1 MLRRFLCQS
10 NSEASVFLLFTSAA
24 LLSVGAVICRGSGN
38 LPLVAV
44 VLCLH
49 DVTGAS
55 LGFLVASVIVHISA
69 DPWCHPRDRRGLPVP
84 SAAACGRVSQGEC
97 RRLPRQPCRAL
108 EPRHRHRESPQNGR
122 TKGTGCVCKLFFLY
136 NTLHYYYFFFYIF
149 LIFLSSSLERSLK
162 SSLIQTITC
171 NQPDI
176 IFHSYSMFKY
186 LKMYS
191 FPTVSE
197 EINIFVTFLLY

>member
-10 NSEASVFLLFTSAA
+10 NREASVFLLFTSAA
-24 LLSVGAVICRGSGN
+24 LLSVDAVICCGSGN

-69 DPWCHPRDRRGLPVP
+69 DPWCHPRDRRGFPVP

-97 RRLPRQPCRAL
+97 RRLPRQPCCAL

-122 TKGTGCVCKLFFLY
+122 TKGTGCVCKLFFFI
-136 NTLHYYYFFFYIF
+136 TLFTIITIFFSIFPSFFY
-149 LIFLSSSLERSLK
+149 LPVLK
-162 SSLIQTITC
+162 
-171 NQPDI
+171 D
-176 IFHSYSMFKY
+176 H
-186 LKMYS
+186 
-191 FPTVSE
+191 
-197 EINIFVTFLLY
+197 